1 MIAIT
6 ESVMASLL
14 FALLTM
20 VARLWRVACRLGRRI
35 GAPIDSGS
43 AVVIHRA
50 YVSDHD
56 AWFDVTERF
65 RDWWAAAAARDEWG
79 EATGYD
85 LACEWGVS
93 NRLSAET
100 RTAGLPPGSLSVS
113 FRRGA
118 ESFLVTYPLSC
129 RISFPPWK
137 DEEETETVR
146 PPVDARTRL
155 SRKVLSATFGRS
167 RPHAEDEDC
176 TRCVARSLGPLGDFY
191 ASAGLPQFVWALWRH
206 AEIEKSSRRALR
218 ALGRR
223 PRRGRLS
230 APSPWEDRDVSEGEG
245 EGGGGGEVEGE
256 ADVEKGGDSSDP
268 PCFLRVIF
276 GDGKTVV
283 YDSRSVTESLG
294 SGGTAHYTFDAAAAK
309 KRD

>member
-1 MIAIT
+1 MGRV
-6 ESVMASLL
+6 EP
-14 FALLTM
+14 AL
-20 VARLWRVACRLGRRI
+20 RRD
-35 GAPIDSGS
+35 A
-43 AVVIHRA
+43 HRRA
-50 YVSDHD
+50 
-56 AWFDVTERF
+56 
-65 RDWWAAAAARDEWG
+65 
-79 EATGYD
+79 
-85 LACEWGVS
+85 
-93 NRLSAET
+93 
-100 RTAGLPPGSLSVS
+100 PPGSLSVS

-230 APSPWEDRDVSEGEG
+230 APSPWEDQDVSESPRLGEG
-245 EGGGGGEVEGE
+245 EGGGEGGGEVEGE
-256 ADVEKGGDSSDP
+256 ADVEKGGGDSSDP

>member
-1 MIAIT
+1 
-6 ESVMASLL
+6 MASLL

-100 RTAGLPPGSLSVS
+100 RTAGLP
-113 FRRGA
+113 RA
-118 ESFLVTYPLSC
+118 AY
-129 RISFPPWK
+129 
-137 DEEETETVR
+137 EEETETVR

>member
-1 MIAIT
+1 
-6 ESVMASLL
+6 MASLL

-230 APSPWEDRDVSEGEG
+230 APSPWEDRDVSEGGARARAGAGARSRARRTSRKEG
-245 EGGGGGEVEGE
+245 IRRTRPVSC
-256 ADVEKGGDSSDP
+256 ASSSATEKP
-268 PCFLRVIF
+268 WCTI
-276 GDGKTVV
+276 
-283 YDSRSVTESLG
+283 
-294 SGGTAHYTFDAAAAK
+294 
-309 KRD
+309 RDR